1 MANSHLR
8 RGAVAVALAF
18 SATALAACGGSDGD
32 DSSATTEAK
41 KVSSGGEV
49 VAFTPATNN
58 NYIASMIDTS
68 RKTLEEAG
76 YTLKLFE
83 NNFDQSEEDQQ
94 VQQYLATGK
103 KPAGFIWFPADNKA
117 GIASAR
123 RLSATGV
130 PVVQTNQSVL
140 PEAEEFI
147 TAYAGVDDYGNGRVS
162 GESAIK
168 MRDAWKK
175 EGKKLKSDK
184 GNVVIVTY
192 PGNYQAGLDRI
203 RGFEDATKSA
213 PFDVIKTI
221 PAGFTSEDS
230 YKAVKP
236 AWATVNA
243 KADFIFAVSEFPAIG
258 AMKAAEESG
267 RKLGGD
273 LGVVSGNCQTNFD
286 LFTSGDTFAT
296 AIQSPQIEGE
306 TFSKVLIKLM
316 QNGGKTQGA
325 GTKETLAADA
335 EKAPALPEVPAY
347 NTFMPNPALIGGGT
361 VAENTKVLD
370 STRLWGG
377 TPQTL
382 CAK

>member
-1 MANSHLR
+1 MTRRTLR
-8 RGAVAVALAF
+8 RGAVTLGLIAGV
-18 SATALAACGGSDGD
+18 SALAACGGDGD
-32 DSSATTEAK
+32 GGSTTAAEK
-41 KVSSGGEV
+41 EVSKGGEV

-58 NYIASMIDTS
+58 NYIATMIDTA
-68 RKTLEEAG
+68 RKTLEAEG

-103 KPAGFIWFPADNKA
+103 KPAGFVWFPADNKA

-130 PVVQTNQSVL
+130 PVVQTNQAVL

-175 EGKKLKSDK
+175 AGKKLNDDQ
-184 GNVVIVTY
+184 GNVVVITY
-192 PGNYQAGLDRI
+192 PGNYQAGIDRI
-203 RGFEDATKSA
+203 RGFEDATKDA
-213 PFDVIKTI
+213 PFKIVRTI

-236 AWATVNA
+236 AWATVNG

-258 AMKAAEESG
+258 AMQAAEESG
-267 RKLGGD
+267 RKLGDD

-286 LFTSGDTFAT
+286 LFTSGKTYAT

-316 QNGGKTQGA
+316 QNGGKTQGP
-325 GTKETLAADA
+325 GTKQTLEAGADA
-335 EKAPALPEVPAY
+335 APELPEVPAY
-347 NTFMPNPALIGGGT
+347 NTYMPNPALIGGGDE
-361 VAENTKVLD
+361 AHNTEVLD
-370 STRLWGG
+370 SARLWGG
-377 TPQTL
+377 TPQDL